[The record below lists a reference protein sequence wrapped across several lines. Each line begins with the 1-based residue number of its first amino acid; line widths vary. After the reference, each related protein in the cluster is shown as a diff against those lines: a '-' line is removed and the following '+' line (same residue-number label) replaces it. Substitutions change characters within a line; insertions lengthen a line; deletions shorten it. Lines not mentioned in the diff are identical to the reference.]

1 MKSFQKGVSIL
12 VSISIPFFLMMTM
25 IRFLFQPAFLK
36 IEYSTPGFPADTFGF
51 TQEDRIKWG
60 TISMEYLFNTQGIS
74 FLADQ
79 RLPDGSPLY
88 NERELSHMLDV
99 KNLIQVMLKVW
110 IGLILGLILIL
121 VWAWR
126 GKWLRDLGHAYMFG
140 GWLTLGL
147 IGSIL
152 IAILVS
158 FEALFTAFHH
168 LFFQG
173 DSWLFLYSDSLIRL
187 FPLPL
192 WQAGFIAMGILTGLG
207 AVLFIVLGRRLAR
220 RTG

>member
-1 MKSFQKGVSIL
+1 MKTMHKGISIL
-12 VSISIPFFLMMTM
+12 VSIIIPFILMMSM

-36 IEYSTPGFPADTFGF
+36 IEYNAPGFPVDTFGF

-60 TISMEYLFNTQGIS
+60 TISLDYLFNNQDLS
-74 FLADQ
+74 FLSDQ
-79 RLPDGSPLY
+79 RLTDGSPLY

-99 KNLIQVMLKVW
+99 KNLIQLMLKVW
-110 IGLILGLILIL
+110 LGLILGMALILI
-121 VWAWR
+121 WAWL
-126 GKWLRDLGHAYMFG
+126 GKWRMDLGRAYMFG

-147 IGSIL
+147 IGAIL

-158 FEALFTAFHH
+158 FDALFTAFHH

-187 FPLPL
+187 FPIRL
-192 WQAGFIAMGILTGLG
+192 WQDGFIAMGILTGLG
-207 AVLFIVLGRRLAR
+207 AVLFIVVGRWLAR
-220 RTG
+220 KTA